1 MAAESKRVLI
11 VGGTGFVGEGVR
23 SGLSAKGYVVRL
35 LVRSSASARH
45 YQKLGF
51 ETEFGDI
58 QDAQSLFV
66 AMRDVDAVI
75 NLVAIIKETGDATF
89 ESTNFQGT
97 ANLVDAACQASVDRL
112 IQMSA
117 IGVGNLPDIPYYYTK
132 WRAETYVQDQIPHWT
147 IIRPSIVFGPS
158 TEGKFQFVGQ
168 LADLVRSGPLIP
180 VPGSGEARFQPIHLD
195 DVGGAFAATLADDR
209 TIGQVYE
216 IGGPDVL
223 TYREM
228 VDLVADSIGI
238 SKPVVNVPVP
248 LIRLGVRLIGPLP
261 FVEPPVT
268 ADQLR
273 MLKFDNVTTHNAAPE
288 LLNRP
293 LKSFRDG
300 LDFLRDDA

>member
-1 MAAESKRVLI
+1 MIAKSKRVLI

-23 SGLSAKGYVVRL
+23 SGLQSKGYVVRL

-45 YQKLGF
+45 YQNLGF

-58 QDAQSLFV
+58 QDAQSLYV

-75 NLVAIIKETGDATF
+75 NLVAIIKESGDATF
-89 ESTNFQGT
+89 ESINFQGT
-97 ANLVDAACQASVDRL
+97 ANLVDAARQASVDRL

-117 IGVGNLPDIPYYYTK
+117 IGVGNLPDVPYYYTK
-132 WRAETYVQDQIPHWT
+132 WRAESYVQDQIPKWT
-147 IIRPSIVFGPS
+147 IIRPSIIFGPS
-158 TEGKFQFVGQ
+158 LEGNFQFAGQ
-168 LADLVRSGPLIP
+168 LADLVRSGPVIP
-180 VPGSGEARFQPIHLD
+180 VPGKGESRFQPIHLD
-195 DVGGAFAATLADDR
+195 DVAQIFALALTDDR
-209 TIGQVYE
+209 MIGQIYE
-216 IGGPDVL
+216 IGGPEIL
-223 TYREM
+223 SYREM

-248 LIRLGVRLIGPLP
+248 LIRLGVRLMGPLP

-273 MLKFDNVTTHNAAPE
+273 MLKFDNVATHNAAPD

-300 LDFLRDDA
+300 LDFLRDDV